1 MSRRF
6 HIKGFFYSEQLIIG
20 FIITFGL
27 ALLLELTGIYLL
39 MLLVGGVA
47 GFLVKRGWLSFI
59 IGFMSVSLAWGI
71 YFIVFAFIGP
81 LGEFFELIGSIIGIS
96 GAILMILSLLI
107 GGLLGAI
114 GALVGAYITQLVLG
128 DKYIRKSQNQ

>member
-1 MSRRF
+1 MIRGS
-6 HIKGFFYSEQLIIG
+6 HIKKIFYSEQLMVG
-20 FIITFGL
+20 FIIAFAL

-47 GFLVKRGWLSFI
+47 GFFVKRGWLSFI

-81 LGEFFELIGSIIGIS
+81 LGEFFDLIGSIIGIP
-96 GAILMILSLLI
+96 GVILMVLSLII
-107 GGLLGAI
+107 GGLLGAF
-114 GALVGAYITQLVLG
+114 GALVGAYTTQLALG